1 MVLGERFVL
10 KHHFNGV
17 PKSDDFEFVKEKLPL
32 LKDGEI
38 LVDAKFLS
46 VDPYLRPL
54 SQTMN
59 PPFTMVGSGVYEV
72 NESKDGN
79 FPKGAI
85 VIGSVGWIKTGEIN
99 CSFYVLSISFSN
111 LLICR
116 SLNLEYY
123 LIFALIFPQFLK
135 SEREKKRFYW

>member
-17 PKSDDFEFVKEKLPL
+17 PKSEDFEFVKEKLPS

-72 NESKDGN
+72 KESKDGD

-99 CSFYVLSISFSN
+99 CSFYVLSISLTIWLWRK
-111 LLICR
+111 LLLC
-116 SLNLEYY
+116 
-123 LIFALIFPQFLK
+123 LIVQNVPFF
-135 SEREKKRFYW
+135 

>member
-72 NESKDGN
+72 ME
-79 FPKGAI
+79 
-85 VIGSVGWIKTGEIN
+85 
-99 CSFYVLSISFSN
+99 Y
-111 LLICR
+111 CR
-116 SLNLEYY
+116 LC
-123 LIFALIFPQFLK
+123 Q
-135 SEREKKRFYW
+135 REWEKPCLMREWP

>member
-10 KHHFNGV
+10 KHHFDGV
-17 PKSDDFEFVKEKLPL
+17 PKSEDFEFVKEKLPL

-59 PPFTMVGSGVYEV
+59 PPFTMVGSGVYKV
-72 NESKDGN
+72 MESKDGD

-85 VIGSVGWIKTGEIN
+85 VIGSVGWIKIGETN
-99 CSFYVLSISFSN
+99 CFFYVLSISLTFDYDEVEYRTFS
-111 LLICR
+111 
-116 SLNLEYY
+116 
-123 LIFALIFPQFLK
+123 
-135 SEREKKRFYW
+135 